1 MNFLAKLTQAIALM
15 PIIVS
20 GVESIFRGQ
29 PGASKKDKA
38 LDLFNLA
45 TGVTEAIAQK
55 DIVDQA
61 EFTAA
66 ATDLNNA
73 VVRLL
78 NASLWH
84 KSKTQPNS

>member
-1 MNFLAKLTQAIALM
+1 MKFLERLTQAITLM
-15 PIIVS
+15 PIVIS

-29 PGASKKDKA
+29 PGATKKDKA

-73 VVRLL
+73 IVRLL

-84 KSKTQPNS
+84 KSKTQPTT

>member
-1 MNFLAKLTQAIALM
+1 MNFLAKLSQAIALM
-15 PIIVS
+15 PVVIA

-29 PGASKKDKA
+29 PGTSKKDKA

-73 VVRLL
+73 IVRML
-78 NASLWH
+78 NASLWN
-84 KSKTQPNS
+84 KSKTQPAP

>member
-1 MNFLAKLTQAIALM
+1 MNFLAKLSQAIALM
-15 PIIVS
+15 PVVIA

-29 PGASKKDKA
+29 PGTSKKDKA

-73 VVRLL
+73 IVRLL
-78 NASLWH
+78 NASLWY
-84 KSKTQPNS
+84 KSKTQPTT